1 MPLYALVDC
10 NNFYVSCERVFDPSL
25 NGKPVVVLSNN
36 DGCVV
41 ARSNEAKALGIPPGI
56 AAFQIDHLIRSGQ
69 VLAYSSNYT
78 LYGDLSRRVME
89 TLAQFS
95 PRMEVYS
102 IDEAFLDLSGFER
115 HGRRALGGGVFT
127 CGACGNENLT
137 DPTSDYGRHIRA
149 TVKKWTGLPIS
160 VGIGETKVIAKVA
173 QRIAK
178 KLPEGVL
185 NLAGS
190 PFIKD
195 ALARTAIEDVWGI
208 GRSHTKFLRGNG
220 IENALQFRDAE
231 TGWVRKHLGV
241 VGERMVLELRGTSCL
256 HLEMVRPAKKA
267 ITVSRSFGKL
277 VTTREGMCE
286 AVALYAARASEK
298 LRRERL
304 AAGALMIFIL
314 TNRFRDEPQYSNS
327 AVIELPVPTDSTDE
341 ITAYALRCLQSIY
354 RKGYRFYKTGIILSD
369 LVPATHIQTD
379 LFDTVDRA
387 RAKRLMTALDEVNY
401 RYGAGALAFAA
412 SGLERP
418 WKTKF
423 NRKSPRYTTRWEE
436 LRKVDV

>member
-1 MPLYALVDC
+1 MSLYTLVDC
-10 NNFYVSCERVFDPSL
+10 NNFYVSCERVFNPAL

-41 ARSNEAKALGIPPGI
+41 ARSNEAKELGIPPGI

-78 LYGDLSRRVME
+78 LYGDLSRRVMD
-89 TLAQFS
+89 TLARFT
-95 PRMEVYS
+95 PRIEVYS
-102 IDEAFLDLSGFER
+102 IDEAFLDLSGFEHPDR
-115 HGRRALGGGVFT
+115 SV
-127 CGACGNENLT
+127 
-137 DPTSDYGRHIRA
+137 SDYGRLIRA
-149 TVKKWTGLPIS
+149 TVRKWTGLPIS
-160 VGIGETKVIAKVA
+160 VGIGETKVIAKIA

-190 PFIKD
+190 PYLDD
-195 ALARTAIEDVWGI
+195 ALARTAVEDIWGI
-208 GRSHTKFLRGNG
+208 GRSHTKFLRSHG

-231 TGWVRKHLGV
+231 TGWVRKHMGV
-241 VGERMVLELRGTSCL
+241 VGVRMVLELQRTSCL

-286 AVALYAARASEK
+286 AVSLYAARAAEK

-341 ITAYALRCLQSIY
+341 ITAYALRCLAGIY

-369 LVPATHIQTD
+369 LVPTDQIQTD

-387 RAKRLMTALDEVNY
+387 RAKRLMGTLDDLNY
-401 RYGAGALAFAA
+401 RMGAGTLAFAA

-423 NRKSPRYTTRWEE
+423 NRRSPRYTTRWEE
-436 LRKVDV
+436 LREVETA